1 WALCMSPAT
10 AASPPTWILTHW
22 TSVSGQ
28 DPGCHSH
35 WLRDSYKLD
44 NLQVTKLEAA
54 TPLSTAKP
62 LIDPRPRH
70 FQLNFTVTSV
80 LYSLD
85 LSHPDSAKYQENKNG
100 IEDALTQLFRNS
112 SIKSYFSD
120 CHVQTFRLASPR
132 RLTGVDCLCD
142 FTSAA
147 QARNFDRAAMYE
159 EFLRLTHNG
168 TRLQNF
174 TLDQNSILVDGYSTK
189 KIDGKTKKTDLP
201 YWAIILICLAIMCC
215 FMVIMGLR
223 KNEGDY
229 EVQRQTV
236 SSYLSHL
243 DLRKINNRLR

>member
-1 WALCMSPAT
+1 MGSVYVTCNCSFSSNLDPDTIGKCF
-10 AASPPTWILTHW
+10 W
-22 TSVSGQ
+22 TGPRMPQ
-28 DPGCHSH
+28 P
-35 WLRDSYKLD
+35 LARDSYKLD
-44 NLQVTKLEAA
+44 NLQVTSMGPEWLGNWKQP
-54 TPLSTAKP
+54 PLSTAKP

-120 CHVQTFRLASPR
+120 CHVQTFRLVSPFFRLASPR

-174 TLDQNSILVDGYSTK
+174 TLDQNISWWMAILS
-189 KIDGKTKKTDLP
+189 
-201 YWAIILICLAIMCC
+201 
-215 FMVIMGLR
+215 R
-223 KNEGDY
+223 K
-229 EVQRQTV
+229 
-236 SSYLSHL
+236 
-243 DLRKINNRLR
+243 

>member
-1 WALCMSPAT
+1 MEL
-10 AASPPTWILTHW
+10 
-22 TSVSGQ
+22 GF
-28 DPGCHSH
+28 
-35 WLRDSYKLD
+35 
-44 NLQVTKLEAA
+44 
-54 TPLSTAKP
+54 
-62 LIDPRPRH
+62 PRPRH

-120 CHVQTFRLASPR
+120 CHVQTFRLVSPFFRLASPR